1 MKFEFE
7 IETKFEIGEGKEKK
21 FSLSELKEKAK
32 KVAEKAASKS
42 NETFSRI
49 ITNVSEACDDALC
62 GIADMAQAA
71 VDAIDKYFENSLKTG
86 KTFSEKLSEFE
97 TEENLTVTE
106 LLDSLDV
113 YSKEESVA
121 DTVNAFFENIEYPA
135 RRVSHDAFASI
146 VSMDKITYDAVA
158 EKISETYICVSEEE
172 IIADLIE
179 DFNEWLEN
187 HDKIS
192 SICAKPNLRYLL
204 MYFAKKVKES
214 EESKETNEE

>member
-106 LLDSLDV
+106 LLDSLDN
-113 YSKEESVA
+113 
-121 DTVNAFFENIEYPA
+121 T
-135 RRVSHDAFASI
+135 
-146 VSMDKITYDAVA
+146 
-158 EKISETYICVSEEE
+158 
-172 IIADLIE
+172 
-179 DFNEWLEN
+179 
-187 HDKIS
+187 
-192 SICAKPNLRYLL
+192 
-204 MYFAKKVKES
+204 AKK
-214 EESKETNEE
+214 NLLQIR